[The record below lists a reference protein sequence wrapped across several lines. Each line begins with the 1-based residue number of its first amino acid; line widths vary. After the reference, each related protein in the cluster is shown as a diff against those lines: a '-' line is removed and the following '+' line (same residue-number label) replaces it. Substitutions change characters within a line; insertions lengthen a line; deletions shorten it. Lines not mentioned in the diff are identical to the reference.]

1 MSQGDDRLSDRLM
14 SRSMGLARRQMPG
27 GGEAY
32 SGPLANQAL
41 GALGA
46 RAMTMDK
53 SVFVQEGF
61 NAQNPDDLAL
71 WAHESHHQ
79 NESGG
84 SDNHSEYDSEE
95 QAARA
100 RERLVL
106 HQAGAG
112 QNPDDILAGLG
123 SANPKNAKEAD
134 DIFAAEAGTGS
145 TDSSGEPEPMEAY
158 RNMLK
163 DGMSHDNVV
172 RMLAEQVMQSLAH
185 MENEEE
191 VRAGSRID

>member
-1 MSQGDDRLSDRLM
+1 MPQDDDRLSDRLM
-14 SRSMGLARRQMPG
+14 SRSQGLARRQMPG

-53 SVFVQEGF
+53 SVFVQDGF

-84 SDNHSEYDSEE
+84 SDNHSEYDAEE

-112 QNPDDILAGLG
+112 QNPDDILSGLG
-123 SANPKNAKEAD
+123 GANPRNAKDAD
-134 DIFAAEAGTGS
+134 DIFAAESGNAS
-145 TDSSGEPEPMEAY
+145 TDASGGPEPMEAY
-158 RNMLK
+158 RNMMK
-163 DGMSHDNVV
+163 DGMSHSSVV
-172 RMLAEQVMQSLAH
+172 RMLAEQVMESLQH
-185 MENEEE
+185 MESEEE

>member
-1 MSQGDDRLSDRLM
+1 MGIKIRLTAFPCWMLRTLVVV
-14 SRSMGLARRQMPG
+14 LAIQVTC
-27 GGEAY
+27 
-32 SGPLANQAL
+32 
-41 GALGA
+41 
-46 RAMTMDK
+46 RA
-53 SVFVQEGF
+53 
-61 NAQNPDDLAL
+61 
-71 WAHESHHQ
+71 
-79 NESGG
+79 
-84 SDNHSEYDSEE
+84 SEE